1 MKFEVDDLV
10 FLKVAP
16 WKGVIQFQK
25 RGKLNPRYIGPFRI
39 TERIGPV
46 AYRLEL
52 PSEMGR
58 IHNVFHV
65 SMLRKYVS
73 DPSHVLEAPP
83 IELNEDL
90 SFEVQAVGI
99 VDQEIKELRNK
110 VIPMV
115 KVLWKSDTVEETT
128 WETEAFM
135 RKYHPYL
142 FNI

>member
-1 MKFEVDDLV
+1 M
-10 FLKVAP
+10 
-16 WKGVIQFQK
+16 IRFQK
-25 RGKLNPRYIGPFRI
+25 REKLNPRYIDPFRI
-39 TERIGPV
+39 IERIGPV

-52 PSEMGR
+52 PLEMSR

-73 DPSHVLEAPP
+73 DSFHVLEAPP

-90 SFEVQAVGI
+90 SFEVQPVGI

-115 KVLWKSDTVEETT
+115 KVLWKSNTIEETT
-128 WETEAFM
+128 SETKAFM

-142 FNI
+142 FYT